1 MMEAL
6 HRYDSDYQHGAA
18 APKTVPRTREG
29 ARRTRRPAEKT
40 YRKVQVLYKM
50 HPKML
55 AKRQNALRICS
66 TVALVFLMM
75 VGVVACNAV
84 SAKINLENIS
94 IQKNIDSLE
103 ARIDKLNLAIST
115 KCDIQQ
121 VAKVAEQELSMG
133 FPEDS
138 QVYYMEFE
146 KEPEPQPQEESKGFF
161 QRIQEWIQGI
171 VG

>member
-1 MMEAL
+1 MEAL
-6 HRYDSDYQHGAA
+6 HRYDSDYQHGTA
-18 APKTVPRTREG
+18 APKTAPRTREG
-29 ARRTRRPAEKT
+29 VRRARRPAEKT

-66 TVALVFLMM
+66 TVALVFL
-75 VGVVACNAV
+75 
-84 SAKINLENIS
+84 NLENIS

-121 VAKVAEQELSMG
+121 VAKVAEHELSMG

-146 KEPEPQPQEESKGFF
+146 EEPAQEPLTQEQSKGFF